1 MGQRSIWVTSQVNR
15 MPHDP
20 LVVVRELV
28 DLYGW
33 FLSTLANFADSRRL
47 PATVSPHSRFER
59 TCPGQCAVPAATLRT
74 NRRCRPSDRWS
85 ACLGGVGQGHLD
97 PRPDRAAIG
106 LHSNQFEADPV
117 VAVTGVLKQPHSMAI
132 ARFSASEDVHDV
144 LIAAV
149 VQVGECNSVSSV
161 QIASTRRCGDIDE
174 VLSIVIAQQNF
185 GTREA

>member
-28 DLYGW
+28 DLYGLVLINTSKPLRIRDVSRPQYLHTHV
-33 FLSTLANFADSRRL
+33 LSGLAQANVLFQRRR
-47 PATVSPHSRFER
+47 SER
-59 TCPGQCAVPAATLRT
+59 TAAAD
-74 NRRCRPSDRWS
+74 RPIDGAR
-85 ACLGGVGQGHLD
+85 ALAGVGQGHLD

-132 ARFSASEDVHDV
+132 ARFSASEDVTM
-144 LIAAV
+144 
-149 VQVGECNSVSSV
+149 SS
-161 QIASTRRCGDIDE
+161 
-174 VLSIVIAQQNF
+174 
-185 GTREA
+185 